1 MGFDKAL
8 TLRGRDGRLL
18 LAALAEELSER
29 FSLVTL
35 ITNDPA
41 KLEPLAELAPF
52 RREADL
58 HPGAGPAGAIHT
70 ALTKLPGQP
79 IFVIACDMPVVD
91 WKVIGQLRRLLEENQ
106 ADAAVPRHGERWE
119 PLYAFYGPRTEPV
132 FQTFLRDG
140 RRAVR
145 DVCAQINTI
154 YLDLPE
160 GEAAPG
166 LFNNLNTPTDL
177 LRAGLPLPP
186 EI

>member
-1 MGFDKAL
+1 MGVDKAL
-8 TLRGRDGRLL
+8 TLRARDGRLL
-18 LAALAEELSER
+18 LAVLAEELSGR
-29 FSLVTL
+29 FGQVAL

-41 KLEPLAELAPF
+41 KLEPLAELGPF

-70 ALTKLPGQP
+70 ALKKLSGQP
-79 IFVIACDMPVVD
+79 LFVMACDMPLID
-91 WKVIGQLRRLLEENQ
+91 WTIIGQLRRLLEDSQ

-119 PLYAFYGPRTEPV
+119 PLYAFYGPRTKPI
-132 FQTFLRDG
+132 FQTVLQDG

-145 DVCAQINTI
+145 DVFAQVNTV

-160 GEAAPG
+160 GEAAEG
-166 LFNNLNTPTDL
+166 LFNNLNTPADL
-177 LRAGLPLPP
+177 RRTGLPISP